1 MRRSPHERLCS
12 ECAPYGAMF
21 PDGGF
26 FPGWIDSGKLLG
38 TCDTVDTVSGQFDH
52 NVLSPQLHTERT
64 LF

>member
-1 MRRSPHERLCS
+1 MC
-12 ECAPYGAMF
+12 

-26 FPGWIDSGKLLG
+26 FPGWIDSGQLLG